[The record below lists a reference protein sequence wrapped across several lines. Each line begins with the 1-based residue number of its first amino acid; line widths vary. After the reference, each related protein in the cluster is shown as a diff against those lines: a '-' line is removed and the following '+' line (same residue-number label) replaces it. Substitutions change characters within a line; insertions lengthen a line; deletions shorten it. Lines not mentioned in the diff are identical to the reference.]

1 MKFPV
6 TITAIRQETPTIKSF
21 ILDYGEQ
28 AFDYLPGQWIDLYLD
43 IDGETEVAGYSI
55 TSAPAT
61 VPGLAPGDTPRV
73 AAEAGAEAA
82 SGAFR
87 DRAGSGQIQLAIK
100 FGAHHRVTR
109 YLHERARVGEK
120 VTISNGSG
128 NFYYRREMGERVVLI
143 GAGVGVTPLLGIL
156 RYIHA
161 CHREV
166 QVTLLYSVA
175 VPGEILFAPEL
186 RAMAASNPN
195 VRLLISVTQP
205 VDTASVTAGPPLLT
219 GRIDADKLRQA
230 GLAEETLYYICG
242 PNDMVDNTAAQL
254 AALGIPEAGI
264 IYEKWW

>member
-6 TITAIRQETPTIKSF
+6 TIAAIRQETPTIKSF

-43 IDGETEVAGYSI
+43 IDGQTEVAGYSI
-55 TSAPAT
+55 TSSPDET
-61 VPGLAPGDTPRV
+61 G
-73 AAEAGAEAA
+73 
-82 SGAFR
+82 
-87 DRAGSGQIQLAIK
+87 AGSHHGQIQLAIK
-100 FGAHHRVTR
+100 YGANHKVTR
-109 YLHERARVGEK
+109 YLHERAQVGEQ

-128 NFYYRREMGERVVLI
+128 NFYYRREMGARVVLI

-156 RYIHA
+156 RYIHDR
-161 CHREV
+161 HRDV

-175 VPGEILFAPEL
+175 VPEEVLFADEL
-186 RAMAASNPN
+186 EAMAASNSN

-205 VDTASVTAGPPLLT
+205 EEVAGWRGLT

-230 GLAEETLYYICG
+230 GLDARTLYYICG
-242 PNDMVDNTAAQL
+242 PNDMVDNTAALL
-254 AALGIPEAGI
+254 AALGIPEANI